1 MNLQHFNCLKIM
13 FTRLVRRTKASQT
26 RALFSRSL
34 SPRVHQCVC
43 VCAEGGRWGERV
55 LMGKK
60 NLTVSQN
67 FVLTFSVEMLWL
79 VKNKTDTYCFC
90 FSWHSLLIFY
100 SAETLI
106 TVPHLTN
113 KIRSWQADKLLC
125 TCPFQYILFIA
136 RTASYIYICWF
147 GTLCVFIFMF
157 IFTVHC

>member
-1 MNLQHFNCLKIM
+1 MNLQHFNYLKIM

-60 NLTVSQN
+60 IWPYLRILFSLLVWKCCDSWKIKLT
-67 FVLTFSVEMLWL
+67 L
-79 VKNKTDTYCFC
+79 YCFC